1 MKVLFCTDGSKVSF
15 NTLKNFS
22 RFVKSDVIVDT
33 ICVIDWS
40 FLPDDVV
47 IEESGFTTSCR
58 NVADTILE
66 RSLELVHE
74 VGFTAGKLIKYCGA
88 AVETILE
95 QLDKDNYDIVVL
107 GSHGKKGFQR
117 WLGSVSRE
125 ILDSTSK
132 PVYLSKELKTKNKI
146 LFTAD
151 GSDLS
156 DEIVHY
162 GLKNLNLTSCEVYVC
177 SVFENPDLLF
187 LEGTLDS
194 NWLLALQTQQEV
206 YAEHALNKIKN
217 ILASEGVAVAE
228 AKVISGIPALSIID
242 YIKTQGID
250 LVVLGSRHKTKIQNF
265 FVDSVSKRV
274 IEHANC
280 DALILKEDF
289 NN

>member
-22 RFVKSDVIVDT
+22 RFVRDDVVVDT

-66 RSLELVHE
+66 RSSELVRE
-74 VGFTAGKLIKYCGA
+74 FGFTSGKLIKHCGA

-95 QLDKDNYDIVVL
+95 QLEKDDYDIVIL

-125 ILDSTSK
+125 ILDSTSV
-132 PVYLSKELKTKNKI
+132 PVYLSKELKTANKI

-151 GSDLS
+151 GSALS

-162 GLKNLNLTSCEVYVC
+162 AIKNLNLNSCEIYIC

-206 YAEHALNKIKN
+206 YAEHALNKVKN

-242 YIKTQGID
+242 YIKANGID
-250 LVVLGSRHKTKIQNF
+250 LVVLGSRNKTKIQKF
-265 FVDSVSKRV
+265 LVDSVSKRV